1 MVQSDFYT
9 PLSET
14 KKLFKRKIP
23 MLIVHR
29 DFHINKEQISANIL
43 FQSANTNP
51 IFHPLTTFLN
61 KIKKTANKILKMSD
75 KQGIEIHN
83 ESDISKLSFKD
94 ETMKGDAYY
103 AYRCL

>member
-1 MVQSDFYT
+1 
-9 PLSET
+9 
-14 KKLFKRKIP
+14 
-23 MLIVHR
+23 
-29 DFHINKEQISANIL
+29 
-43 FQSANTNP
+43 
-51 IFHPLTTFLN
+51 
-61 KIKKTANKILKMSD
+61 MSD

>member
-1 MVQSDFYT
+1 MRFFIVKANKFNDIIQKDSFCVVCGT
-9 PLSET
+9 VFFIAQIRTHSLS
-14 KKLFKRKIP
+14 P
-23 MLIVHR
+23 
-29 DFHINKEQISANIL
+29 S
-43 FQSANTNP
+43 TNP
-51 IFHPLTTFLN
+51 NLIFHPLTTFLN